1 MSIKTLKSLGD
12 IGNLHDLKTAGSARK
27 SGKPPL
33 PTTAILELYMRRNER
48 DRLVKETWR
57 LKKRGHQ
64 IDRRLGEIE
73 KEMERLYGD
82 AAKMAAQIRGKEIGG
97 KEERSGGTRVHGSS
111 ARHGR
116 KFVVRY

>member
-27 SGKPPL
+27 SGKPAL
-33 PTTAILELYMRRNER
+33 PTTAILELCMRRNER

-64 IDRRLGEIE
+64 IDRRLEEID

-82 AAKMAAQIRGKEIGG
+82 AAKMAASILGKESGD

-116 KFVVRY
+116 KFVVQY

>member
-27 SGKPPL
+27 SGKPAL

-48 DRLVKETWR
+48 DRLVKETLR

-64 IDRRLGEIE
+64 IDRRLQEIE
-73 KEMERLYGD
+73 KEMNRLYED
-82 AAKMAAQIRGKEIGG
+82 AAKMAAQIRGKENDDT
-97 KEERSGGTRVHGSS
+97 EQRTRTRIRGSR

>member
-12 IGNLHDLKTAGSARK
+12 IGNLHDLRTTGSVRK

-33 PTTAILELYMRRNER
+33 PTTAILELNMRRNER

-64 IDRRLGEIE
+64 IDRRLGDIA
-73 KEMERLYGD
+73 KEMARLYED
-82 AAKMAAQIRGKEIGG
+82 ATKMATQIMGKESGG
-97 KEERSGGTRVHGSS
+97 KEASAGTRVRGSS
-111 ARHGR
+111 ARHKR
-116 KFVVRY
+116 KFVVNY

>member
-1 MSIKTLKSLGD
+1 MSIKTLKGLGD

-64 IDRRLGEIE
+64 IDRRLQEIE
-73 KEMERLYGD
+73 KEMNRLYND
-82 AAKMAAQIRGKEIGG
+82 AEKMATQIRGKEINGA
-97 KEERSGGTRVHGSS
+97 EQRTGTRRQGHG